1 MTEQRPSRQ
10 GCWVYFGF
18 WLGASGAE
26 LLGLGDKRVSAQ
38 IELITP
44 GWVDWLVGWVFVG
57 IFLLSGTI
65 PKMVVTLIKRRKSW
79 DV

>member
-10 GCWVYFGF
+10 GCWVYFGI

-44 GWVDWLVGWVFVG
+44 RWVDWLVGWVF
-57 IFLLSGTI
+57 
-65 PKMVVTLIKRRKSW
+65 SW
-79 DV
+79 YLPPFRHHSKNGGDPNQAS